1 MGDVVASALATAREW
16 TLLNIGS
23 LLPLGLIA
31 AALLWLGL
39 RQPGGRAA
47 NQSR

>member
-16 TLLNIGS
+16 TLLYIGA
-23 LLPLGLIA
+23 LRPLAPIA
-31 AALLWLGL
+31 AALPWPGL
-39 RQPGGRAA
+39 RQPRGKAA